1 MRDQLPEYSLAV
13 LDRDRDDGVVESIA
27 PLLRGERLLLMPV
40 TAEHVPELQRIRA
53 TPEVRLR
60 WREEDASSQWPFD
73 DSSATRFAV
82 LLDGVVCGMVQYGEE
97 EETDYRHA
105 SIDIFLDPAIRGRG
119 IGREAVATLA
129 RHLVHDRGHH
139 RLVID
144 PAADNEPAIRCYA
157 AVGFRPVGV
166 MRRYERD
173 ADGVGW
179 HDGLLMDLLAE
190 ERYPAR

>member
-1 MRDQLPEYSLAV
+1 MSPGA
-13 LDRDRDDGVVESIA
+13 GMTA
-27 PLLRGERLLLMPV
+27 GPTLLGERLALAPV
-40 TAEHVPELQRIRA
+40 TAEHVPELRRILA
-53 TPEVRLR
+53 TPQVRQH
-60 WREEDASSQWPFD
+60 WRDASPHWPFD

-82 LLDGVVCGMVQYGEE
+82 LIDGAVRGMVQYGEE
-97 EETDYRHA
+97 QDVDYRHA
-105 SIDIFLDPAIRGRG
+105 SIDIFLDASVHGRG
-119 IGREAVATLA
+119 VGRDAVATLA

-157 AVGFRPVGV
+157 AVGFRPVGI

-173 ADGVGW
+173 ADGAGW

-190 ERYPAR
+190 ELDPAR